1 PPVPAQQAFV
11 LPVSPAFV
19 PPVPVPPVI
28 PAFVP
33 TVARPPAFTP
43 PVPVP
48 PVTPVFAPPVPVPPA
63 FTPPVTVP
71 PAFVPTAARP
81 PAFMPSVPV
90 PQALVPS
97 VPVPPVTPVFA
108 PPVTPGFTPPVAVSP
123 TLVPQAFVP
132 LVAVPPVPTLPIA
145 PLQVASPP
153 APAPP
158 ATTTAVRKPPV
169 EDTEMH
175 EPSAQGMVSDA
186 APELPGIVP
195 RPGRRQRPYSH
206 RWWRDRLAPYSIP
219 TLGKLQCFQRRLQSQ
234 QWRQQRR
241 LKEQHLYAHLAID
254 KGVVRACARHITAM
268 RYMYTMREATGY
280 AGDIPPEQR
289 GIDDAGPG
297 VDIPSQDADSLLLG
311 LQAMAFAPGENNVR
325 PAEQHHR
332 GADVDAPE
340 AGPVQYVNCARPD
353 NNGYQALADEPFGN
367 EDGYDAM
374 QDIDY
379 FVMRRRD
386 TLGHEV
392 SRHYSQMVDRV
403 HRALLVHYLRGMGG
417 EFRLLEDLVEMF
429 EDMDDEGVID
439 YYRNVRDT
447 PDIEQIDLPED
458 RAEDDEEYDPAAPG
472 KGYDPDAP
480 GEGYDPNSPGEGY
493 D

>member
-1 PPVPAQQAFV
+1 
-11 LPVSPAFV
+11 
-19 PPVPVPPVI
+19 
-28 PAFVP
+28 
-33 TVARPPAFTP
+33 
-43 PVPVP
+43 
-48 PVTPVFAPPVPVPPA
+48 
-63 FTPPVTVP
+63 
-71 PAFVPTAARP
+71 
-81 PAFMPSVPV
+81 
-90 PQALVPS
+90 
-97 VPVPPVTPVFA
+97 
-108 PPVTPGFTPPVAVSP
+108 
-123 TLVPQAFVP
+123 
-132 LVAVPPVPTLPIA
+132 
-145 PLQVASPP
+145 
-153 APAPP
+153 
-158 ATTTAVRKPPV
+158 
-169 EDTEMH
+169 
-175 EPSAQGMVSDA
+175 
-186 APELPGIVP
+186 
-195 RPGRRQRPYSH
+195 
-206 RWWRDRLAPYSIP
+206 W
-219 TLGKLQCFQRRLQSQ
+219 FQRRLQSQ

-241 LKEQHLYAHLAID
+241 LGQQQLYAHLAID
-254 KGVVRACARHITAM
+254 KGIVRACARHITAM
-268 RYMYTMREATGY
+268 RYMYAMREATGY

-353 NNGYQALADEPFGN
+353 NNGYQAPADEPFGN

-403 HRALLVHYLRGMGG
+403 HRALLVYYLRGMGG
-417 EFRLLEDLVEMF
+417 DFRLLEDLVEMF

-480 GEGYDPNSPGEGY
+480 GEGYDPDAPGEGYDPNSPGEGY